1 MPGVVARQ
9 GALAWSQMVPLTV
22 DDLLPLEEY
31 AVRRRE
37 FFDSHRRYIDR
48 CRRIRIGPSLTLI
61 FENRQTLWYRVQEVV
76 RVARLADREEVQQ
89 ELNLYNRLLPG
100 DGILQ
105 AALLIDMDESRF
117 ADEVQSWRDLEGNQ
131 LKLCIGDEE
140 HPATLVT
147 CRPEDRCA
155 GAAHWVQ
162 FALDERVRDLLTDLD
177 VPARFTFD
185 NGTYRHMSPPLSA
198 ELRESLLDDLAVHTE
213 QRVAA

>member
-1 MPGVVARQ
+1 
-9 GALAWSQMVPLTV
+9 MVPLTV
-22 DDLLPLEEY
+22 DDLLPLDEY

-48 CRRIRIGPSLTLI
+48 CRRVRIGPSLTLI

-76 RVARLADREEVQQ
+76 RVARLADREDVQQ

-100 DGILQ
+100 DGLLQ

-117 ADEVQSWRDLEGNQ
+117 ADEVQCWRDLEGDQ
-131 LKLCIGDEE
+131 LKLWIGDEE
-140 HPATLVT
+140 RPATLVT

-162 FALDERVRDLLTDLD
+162 FALDGRVRDLLADFG
-177 VPARFTFD
+177 VPARFKFD
-185 NGTYRHMSPPLSA
+185 NGTYRHASGPLPA
-198 ELRESLLDDLAVHTE
+198 EFRESLLDDLAIDSQ
-213 QRVAA
+213 QRIAA